1 MVIFHSF
8 LYVYQRVSILYPQ
21 GDAKAG
27 WFRTDEVPAVE
38 GGRHQG
44 GPWLSGGFTS

>member
-1 MVIFHSF
+1 